1 MKNKHH
7 VVVESKRLKYEFDI
21 KRNITVIQ
29 GDSASGKTTLLDL
42 LGTHSRFGKESGI
55 SLQSDVPCVVFGGD
69 AGLWKI
75 ILEAYQ
81 DSIVFIDEDYQFIY
95 SKDFAELVQASSNY
109 FVLITRQP
117 LYNLPY
123 SVQEIYG
130 IRTTGKY
137 HYPEQ
142 VYHEFYRIYN
152 DSNEALDKEVLL
164 LVEDSKSGYQFFSK
178 ACKQGECVS
187 VEGNSQFVGRI
198 EDAEE
203 NKKVIVIADGAAF
216 GAYVAKVTA
225 IAKSRKDVM
234 LYFPESFEWLILK
247 SGVIGIKDLDAILAE
262 PEKYIESKEFF
273 SWERYFTDLLITAT
287 ADDSIKKYDKSQ
299 LKPYYIEGKNKDAI
313 IAVLPEELR
322 KIMG

>member
-42 LGTHSRFGKESGI
+42 LGTHSRYGKESGI
-55 SLQSDVPCVVFGGD
+55 SVQSDVPCVVFGGD
-69 AGLWKI
+69 ASLWKT

-81 DSIVFIDEDYQFIY
+81 DSIVFIDEDYPFIY

-142 VYHEFYRIYN
+142 VYHEFYRIYD
-152 DSNEALDKEVLL
+152 DSNETLDKEVLV
-164 LVEDSKSGYQFFSK
+164 LVEDSKSGYQFLSK

-187 VEGNSQFVGRI
+187 VEGNSQFVGKI
-198 EDAEE
+198 ENAEE
-203 NKKVIVIADGAAF
+203 NKKVVVIADGAAF
-216 GAYVAKVTA
+216 GAYVAKVTT

-247 SGVIGIKDLDAILAE
+247 SGVIGIKDLDDILAE
-262 PEKYIESKEFF
+262 PEKYIESREFL
-273 SWERYFTDLLITAT
+273 SWERYFTDLLMTAT

>member
-55 SLQSDVPCVVFGGD
+55 SVQSDVPCVVFSGD
-69 AGLWKI
+69 AGLWKTI
-75 ILEAYQ
+75 IEAYQ

-117 LYNLPY
+117 MYNLPY
-123 SVQEIYG
+123 SVKEIYG

-152 DSNEALDKEVLL
+152 ESNEVLDKEVLV

-178 ACKQGECVS
+178 ACKRGECVS
-187 VEGNSQFVGRI
+187 VDGNSQFVGRI
-198 EDAEE
+198 ENAEE
-203 NKKVIVIADGAAF
+203 NKKVVVIADGAAF

-247 SGVIGIKDLDAILAE
+247 SGVIGIKDSDAILAE
-262 PEKYIESKEFF
+262 PEKYIESREFL
-273 SWERYFTDLLITAT
+273 SWERYFTDLLIKAT

>member
-29 GDSASGKTTLLDL
+29 GDSASGKTTLVEL
-42 LGTHSRFGKESGI
+42 LGTYSRFGKDSGI
-55 SLQSDVPCVVFGGD
+55 SLQSDVPCVSFGGD
-69 AGLWKI
+69 TGLWKT

-81 DSIVFIDEDYQFIY
+81 DSIVFIDEDYPFIY
-95 SKDFAELVQASSNY
+95 SQEFAELVQASSNY
-109 FVLITRQP
+109 YVLITRQP

-137 HYPEQ
+137 HYPEKI
-142 VYHEFYRIYN
+142 YHEFYRIYN
-152 DSNEALDKEVLL
+152 DSKESLDKDVLVM
-164 LVEDSKSGYQFFSK
+164 VEDSKSGYQFFSK
-178 ACKQGECVS
+178 ACKQGECIS
-187 VEGNSQFVGRI
+187 VEGNSQFVGKI
-198 EDAEE
+198 ENAADD
-203 NKKVIVIADGAAF
+203 KKVVVIADGAAF
-216 GAYVAKVTA
+216 GAYVAKVTT

-234 LYFPESFEWLILK
+234 MYFPESFEWLILK
-247 SGVIGIKDLDAILAE
+247 SGIIEIKDLDAILAE
-262 PEKYIESKEFF
+262 PEKFIDSKEFF
-273 SWERYFTDLLITAT
+273 SWERYFTELLMNAT

-299 LKPYYIEGKNKDAI
+299 IKPFYIEGKNKDAI
-313 IAVLPEELR
+313 ISVLPEELR

>member
-55 SLQSDVPCVVFGGD
+55 SVQSDVPCVVFSGD
-69 AGLWKI
+69 AGLWKT
-75 ILEAYQ
+75 ILETYQ

-142 VYHEFYRIYN
+142 VYHEFYRIYD
-152 DSNEALDKEVLL
+152 DSNETLDKEVLV

-187 VEGNSQFVGRI
+187 VEGNSQFVGKI
-198 EDAEE
+198 ENAEE
-203 NKKVIVIADGAAF
+203 NKKVVVIADGAAF
-216 GAYVAKVTA
+216 GAYVAKVTT

-247 SGVIGIKDLDAILAE
+247 SGVIGIKDLDDILAE
-262 PEKYIESKEFF
+262 PEKYIESREFL
-273 SWERYFTDLLITAT
+273 SWERYFTDLLMTAT

>member
-42 LGTHSRFGKESGI
+42 LGTHSRYGKESGI
-55 SLQSDVPCVVFGGD
+55 SVQSDVPCVVFGGD
-69 AGLWKI
+69 ASLWKT

-81 DSIVFIDEDYQFIY
+81 DSIVFIDEDYPFIY
-95 SKDFAELVQASSNY
+95 SKDFAELVQVSSNY

-142 VYHEFYRIYN
+142 VYHEFYRIYD
-152 DSNEALDKEVLL
+152 DSNETLDKEVLV

-187 VEGNSQFVGRI
+187 VEGNSQFVGKI
-198 EDAEE
+198 ENAEE
-203 NKKVIVIADGAAF
+203 NKKVVVIADGAAF
-216 GAYVAKVTA
+216 GAYVAKVTT

-247 SGVIGIKDLDAILAE
+247 SGVIGIKDLDDILAE
-262 PEKYIESKEFF
+262 PEKYIESREFL
-273 SWERYFTDLLITAT
+273 SWERYFTDLLMTAT

>member
-69 AGLWKI
+69 AGLWKT

-95 SKDFAELVQASSNY
+95 SKNFAELVQASSNY
-109 FVLITRQP
+109 FVLVTRQP

-216 GAYVAKVTA
+216 GAYVAKVTT

>member
-69 AGLWKI
+69 AGLWKT

-216 GAYVAKVTA
+216 GAYVAKVTT

>member
-7 VVVESKRLKYEFDI
+7 IVVETQRLKYEFDI

-29 GDSASGKTTLLDL
+29 GDSATGKTTLVEL
-42 LGTHSRFGKESGI
+42 LGTYSRFGKESGI

-69 AGLWKI
+69 AGIWKT

-81 DSIVFIDEDYQFIY
+81 DSIIFIDEDYSFIY
-95 SKDFAELVQASSNY
+95 YKDFAELIQKSSNY
-109 FVLITRQP
+109 YVLITRQP

-123 SVQEIYG
+123 SIQEIYG
-130 IRTTGKY
+130 ISTTGKY
-137 HYPEQ
+137 HYPEKI
-142 VYHEFYRIYN
+142 YHEFYQIYDN
-152 DSNEALDKEVLL
+152 LKITANKDVLVM
-164 LVEDSKSGYQFFSK
+164 VEDSKSGYQFFSK

-198 EDAEE
+198 ENADEK
-203 NKKVIVIADGAAF
+203 KKVVVIADGAAF
-216 GAYVAKVTA
+216 GAYVAKVTT
-225 IAKSRKDVM
+225 IAKGRNDVM

-247 SGVIGIKDLDAILAE
+247 SGIIGIKDLDAILAE
-262 PEKYIESKEFF
+262 PEKYIESREFF
-273 SWERYFTDLLITAT
+273 SWERYFTDLLMTAT

-322 KIMG
+322 KIIR

>member
-7 VVVESKRLKYEFDI
+7 IVVETQRLKYEFDI

-29 GDSASGKTTLLDL
+29 GDSATGKTTLVEL
-42 LGTHSRFGKESGI
+42 LGTYSRFGKESGI

-69 AGLWKI
+69 AGIWKT

-81 DSIVFIDEDYQFIY
+81 DSIIFIDEDYSFIY
-95 SKDFAELVQASSNY
+95 SKDFAELIQKSSNY
-109 FVLITRQP
+109 YVLITRQP

-123 SVQEIYG
+123 SIQEIYG

-137 HYPEQ
+137 HYPEKI
-142 VYHEFYRIYN
+142 YHEFYQIYDN
-152 DSNEALDKEVLL
+152 LKITANKDVLVM
-164 LVEDSKSGYQFFSK
+164 VEDSKSGYQFFSK

-198 EDAEE
+198 ENADEK
-203 NKKVIVIADGAAF
+203 KKVVVIADGAAF

-225 IAKSRKDVM
+225 IAKGRKDVM

-247 SGVIGIKDLDAILAE
+247 SGIIRIKDLDAILAE
-262 PEKYIESKEFF
+262 PEKYIESREFF
-273 SWERYFTDLLITAT
+273 SWERYFTDLLMTAT

-299 LKPYYIEGKNKDAI
+299 LKPFYIEGKNKDAI

-322 KIMG
+322 KIIW

>member
-55 SLQSDVPCVVFGGD
+55 SVQSDVPCVVFSGD
-69 AGLWKI
+69 AGLWKT

-95 SKDFAELVQASSNY
+95 SKDFAQLVQASSNY

-123 SVQEIYG
+123 SVKEIYG

-152 DSNEALDKEVLL
+152 DSNEVLDKEVLV

-178 ACKQGECVS
+178 ACKRGECVS

-198 EDAEE
+198 ENAEE
-203 NKKVIVIADGAAF
+203 NKKVVVIADGAAF
-216 GAYVAKVTA
+216 GAYVAKVTT

-247 SGVIGIKDLDAILAE
+247 SGVIGIKDLDAILAA
-262 PEKYIESKEFF
+262 PEKYIESREFL
-273 SWERYFTDLLITAT
+273 SWERYFTDLLIKAT

-313 IAVLPEELR
+313 IAVVPEELR

>member
-42 LGTHSRFGKESGI
+42 LGTHSRYGKESGI

-69 AGLWKI
+69 AGLWKT
-75 ILEAYQ
+75 ILEAYH

-95 SKDFAELVQASSNY
+95 SKDFAELVQDSSNY

-142 VYHEFYRIYN
+142 VYHEFYRIYD
-152 DSNEALDKEVLL
+152 DSNETLDKEVLV

-187 VEGNSQFVGRI
+187 VEGNSQFVGKI
-198 EDAEE
+198 ENAEE
-203 NKKVIVIADGAAF
+203 NKKVVVIADGAAF
-216 GAYVAKVTA
+216 GAYVAKVTT

-247 SGVIGIKDLDAILAE
+247 SGVIGIKDLDDILAE
-262 PEKYIESKEFF
+262 PEKYIESREFL
-273 SWERYFTDLLITAT
+273 SWERYFTDLLMTAT

>member
-7 VVVESKRLKYEFDI
+7 VIVESKRLKYEFDI

-42 LGTHSRFGKESGI
+42 LGTHSRYGKESGI
-55 SLQSDVPCVVFGGD
+55 NVQSDVPCVVFGGD
-69 AGLWKI
+69 AVLWKT
-75 ILEAYQ
+75 ILEVYQ
-81 DSIVFIDEDYQFIY
+81 DSIVFIDEDYPFIY
-95 SKDFAELVQASSNY
+95 SKDFAELVQGSSNY

-123 SVQEIYG
+123 SIQEIYG

-152 DSNEALDKEVLL
+152 DSSEALGKEVLVM
-164 LVEDSKSGYQFFSK
+164 VEDSKSGYQFFSK
-178 ACKQGECVS
+178 VCKNGECVS
-187 VEGNSQFVGRI
+187 VEGNSQFVGKI
-198 EDAEE
+198 ENVEE
-203 NKKVIVIADGAAF
+203 NKKVVVIADGAAF
-216 GAYVAKVTA
+216 GAYVAKVTT

-247 SGVIGIKDLDAILAE
+247 SGIIGIKDLDAILAE
-262 PEKYIESKEFF
+262 PEKYIDSREFF

-287 ADDSIKKYDKSQ
+287 AGDSIKKYDKSQ
-299 LKPYYIEGKNKDAI
+299 LKPYYLDGKNKDAI

-322 KIMG
+322 KIMA

>member
-69 AGLWKI
+69 AGLWKT

-216 GAYVAKVTA
+216 GAYVAKVTT

-299 LKPYYIEGKNKDAI
+299 LKPS
-313 IAVLPEELR
+313 
-322 KIMG
+322 

>member
-216 GAYVAKVTA
+216 GAYVAKVTT

>member
-7 VVVESKRLKYEFDI
+7 IVVESKRLKYEFDI

-55 SLQSDVPCVVFGGD
+55 SVQSDVPCVVFGGD
-69 AGLWKI
+69 AGLWKT

-81 DSIVFIDEDYQFIY
+81 DSIVFIDEDYPFIY

-123 SVQEIYG
+123 SVREIYG

-152 DSNEALDKEVLL
+152 DLNEALDKEVVAPTSKHSVGRGMNASKEGKGIFNTSLPIPCSK
-164 LVEDSKSGYQFFSK
+164 VVKSKSLMNFCPQHTNVKIFMPK
-178 ACKQGECVS
+178 A
-187 VEGNSQFVGRI
+187 
-198 EDAEE
+198 
-203 NKKVIVIADGAAF
+203 
-216 GAYVAKVTA
+216 
-225 IAKSRKDVM
+225 
-234 LYFPESFEWLILK
+234 
-247 SGVIGIKDLDAILAE
+247 
-262 PEKYIESKEFF
+262 
-273 SWERYFTDLLITAT
+273 
-287 ADDSIKKYDKSQ
+287 
-299 LKPYYIEGKNKDAI
+299 
-313 IAVLPEELR
+313 
-322 KIMG
+322 